1 MNSMAGIGFEGWPM
15 AAGVEYLHRTDLV
28 GTGTDLA
35 SVLRTWL
42 DSEPGTATVV
52 APPGTDL
59 RSMRVAWALPPAI
72 NLVTDLRG
80 EPIRG
85 SSLALLSPDEAM
97 LDTAAF
103 YLNTT
108 SRVLVVLGTDGPTI
122 TGWLRKHGATH
133 IKDRNAL
140 APLNGVLAEPAVEYG
155 LRYLLSL
162 LVRGFASD
170 AFGREPTKSKAISAF
185 QAFRRGGVPLEAGP
199 LLLEFLVS
207 NGATINDA
215 ITLNDYARHVT
226 DNAEIPTHVAN
237 RFRDDILQVWR
248 DATGPASNDLITFD
262 RVSGLGHNDP
272 TESSQACG

>member
-1 MNSMAGIGFEGWPM
+1 MV
-15 AAGVEYLHRTDLV
+15 AGVEYLHRTDLV
-28 GTGTDLA
+28 RTGTDVP

-42 DSEPGTATVV
+42 DGEPGAATLVV
-52 APPGTDL
+52 PPGTDL
-59 RSMRVAWALPPAI
+59 RFMRVSWALPPAV
-72 NLVTDLRG
+72 NLVTGLHG
-80 EPIRG
+80 EVTRG
-85 SSLALLSPDEAM
+85 SSLALLSPDEAT

-108 SRVLVVLGTDGPTI
+108 SRMLVVLGDDGPTI

-133 IKDRNAL
+133 VRDRNVL
-140 APLNGVLAEPAVEYG
+140 EPLNGVLAEPAVEYG
-155 LRYLLSL
+155 LRYLLGL
-162 LVRGFASD
+162 LVRGLAPD

-207 NGATINDA
+207 NGATISDA

-226 DNAEIPTHVAN
+226 ENSEIPTHAAN

-248 DATGPASNDLITFD
+248 DAAGPASNDLISSD
-262 RVSGLGHNDP
+262 RLSGRGDNDP
-272 TESSQACG
+272 PEPSQAIG